1 MPHLLIAGQTGS
13 GKSVCINTILGSLL
27 LTRSPHEVKMILVAQ
42 LVREAMKQPEKQREL
57 KLREKETDRRSQIIE

>member
-1 MPHLLIAGQTGS
+1 
-13 GKSVCINTILGSLL
+13 
-27 LTRSPHEVKMILVAQ
+27 MILVSQ